1 MNPFKSFQNYI
12 AAQKSISFYF
22 LFLGIFLLV
31 IAAVSNLYS
40 PEDAF
45 YGGLFIGSLTT
56 GLLIM
61 LGGFFYRNFNDKL
74 FISVESNYKKDK
86 AIFLNNETN
95 RMEKVLDDFSSFQ
108 IIFTIIIILAI
119 GVIISFKIPYISG
132 ICIAISILLIGILL
146 IEAIS
151 KYSIDHYSEELLKA
165 HSSNFILQDTE
176 YIS

>member
-1 MNPFKSFQNYI
+1 LI
-12 AAQKSISFYF
+12 
-22 LFLGIFLLV
+22 LGIFLLV
-31 IAAVSNLYS
+31 IAAVSKLYS
-40 PEDAF
+40 SEDAF
-45 YGGLFIGSLTT
+45 YRGLFSGSLTT
-56 GLLIM
+56 GFLIM

-119 GVIISFKIPYISG
+119 GVVISFKIPYISG
-132 ICIAISILLIGILL
+132 ICLAISILLIVIML

-151 KYSIDHYSEELLKA
+151 KSSIDNYYEELQKA

-176 YIS
+176 